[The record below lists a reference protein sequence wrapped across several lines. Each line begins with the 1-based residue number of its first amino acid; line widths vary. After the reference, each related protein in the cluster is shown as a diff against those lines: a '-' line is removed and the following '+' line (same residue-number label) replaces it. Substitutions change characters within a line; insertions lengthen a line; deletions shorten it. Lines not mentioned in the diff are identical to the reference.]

1 MTLLRSA
8 RLTLKQHRFEVGFA
22 LIAAIVAGAGA
33 LWVNAKLAPLDIPGK
48 CYPLWLSSA
57 PDLTPACSEAISL
70 FQQINGTLESVVVL
84 VGLGVL
90 PFVVGLVAGV
100 SVVGRELELR
110 TAQTAWGLA
119 ASRRRWF
126 WRQLWPILVV
136 LGLAMAFAATAASL
150 LVVSRDA
157 YYFGVLDHLGLQG
170 PLLVARAFAALGL
183 GLVAGAV
190 LGRALPA
197 LIVGALASFGL
208 LFIQSTVLEDWVRM
222 QPRVELEYAFVGNP
236 MFNGRWD
243 RQAWRAAD
251 GRLVDEFEAMNL
263 VPPEGQIDQ
272 YAWLADHGYKPVA
285 FGITAETLRQWEP
298 MEIAATVLIGLV
310 LVLGTVAVI
319 DEKRPT

>member
-1 MTLLRSA
+1 MALLRSA
-8 RLTLKQHRFEVGFA
+8 RLILKQHRFEVGFA
-22 LIAAIVAGAGA
+22 LIAAIVAGAAA
-33 LWVNAKLAPLDIPGK
+33 LWINGKLAPLDIPGK

-57 PDLTPACSEAISL
+57 PDLTPACSEAISK
-70 FQQINGTLESVVVL
+70 FQQINGTLESVLVL
-84 VGLGVL
+84 VAIGVL

-100 SVVGRELELR
+100 SVVGRELESR
-110 TAQTAWGLA
+110 TAQTAWALA

-136 LGLAMAFAATAASL
+136 LGLAMTFAATAASL
-150 LVVSRDA
+150 LVASRDA

-183 GLVAGAV
+183 GLIAGAA

-197 LIVGALASFGL
+197 LIVGALVSFAL
-208 LFIQSTVLEDWVRM
+208 LFIQSTVLEDWVEA
-222 QPRVELEYAFVGNP
+222 QPRVELDVAFGSP
-236 MFNGRWD
+236 MFDGRWYE
-243 RQAWRAAD
+243 QAWRASD
-251 GRLVDEFEAMNL
+251 GRLVSEIEAMNL
-263 VPPEGQIDQ
+263 VPPEGQNDH
-272 YAWLADHGYKPVA
+272 YAWLAEHGYEGVA

-298 MEIAATVLIGLV
+298 MEIAGTVFGLV